1 MSLPTLRLT
10 VVPTQGC
17 SDTYH
22 TSALSYISHKPY
34 VPPKFSVYA
43 GAHLSNTDNSHENE
57 RRIARVSYPCWTGH
71 MLMRMKTQF
80 DTDYDEVDQATQ
92 PSEYGNVT
100 MQMVR
105 QKGFYRQYAL
115 EELVDNGP
123 ADLLPTSLQGCI
135 WRGTMSTIREYDKA
149 ARDSRGMCNGN
160 LKLVRLEEPKRV
172 LALWRNAT
180 DTKRL
185 GDLIIH
191 EKFDD
196 ATEDKI
202 VQRLLVSCLGVVL
215 FERASGRGWTG
226 GFGKLRSKDAND

>member
-22 TSALSYISHKPY
+22 TSGLSYISHKPY
-34 VPPKFSVYA
+34 LPPKFSVYA
-43 GAHLSNTDNSHENE
+43 GTHLSTTDNSHENE
-57 RRIARVSYPCWTGH
+57 RRIARVSYPSWTGH
-71 MLMRMKTQF
+71 MLMRMKIQF
-80 DTDYDEVDQATQ
+80 DRDYDEANQVPQA
-92 PSEYGNVT
+92 SEHGNVT
-100 MQMVR
+100 TQMVR
-105 QKGFYRQYAL
+105 QKGCCRQYTL
-115 EELVDNGP
+115 EELVDSGP
-123 ADLLPTSLQGCI
+123 TDPLPASLQDCI

-149 ARDSRGMCNGN
+149 AHDSRSMCNGN
-160 LKLVRLEEPKRV
+160 LKLVRLEEPGRV

-185 GDLIIH
+185 GDLIIY
-191 EKFDD
+191 ENFDD

-202 VQRLLVSCLGVVL
+202 VQRLLISCLGVVL

-226 GFGKLRSKDAND
+226 GFGKSRSTDAND

>member
-1 MSLPTLRLT
+1 
-10 VVPTQGC
+10 
-17 SDTYH
+17 
-22 TSALSYISHKPY
+22 
-34 VPPKFSVYA
+34 
-43 GAHLSNTDNSHENE
+43 
-57 RRIARVSYPCWTGH
+57 
-71 MLMRMKTQF
+71 MRMKIQF
-80 DTDYDEVDQATQ
+80 DTDYDEADQATQ
-92 PSEYGNVT
+92 PSEHGNVT

-105 QKGFYRQYAL
+105 QKGCCRQYTL
-115 EELVDNGP
+115 EELVDSGP
-123 ADLLPTSLQGCI
+123 ADPLPASLQGCI
-135 WRGTMSTIREYDKA
+135 WRGTMSTIREHDKA
-149 ARDSRGMCNGN
+149 AHDSRGICNGN

-191 EKFDD
+191 ENFDD

-202 VQRLLVSCLGVVL
+202 VQRLLASCLGVVL